1 MKTTQFRILVVI
13 TFLLSDLQDIST
25 KLFNWF
31 DNSHMKANPGKC
43 HLLLSTKSPEVVYI
57 DGIQTTSSTAETL
70 LRITIDLELTFE
82 NHLSAICNKLSRKIN
97 TLRRIA
103 NYIPLEKRRIVMKT
117 FVESQFNYCPLI
129 WMFHSRTINN
139 KINRLHERA
148 LRIVYS
154 DFKSTFE
161 GLLRKDN
168 SFSIHERNIQS
179 LAIEI
184 YKFLN
189 GLSPSFLNNVF
200 HKNIS
205 NSYDLRNHKE
215 LYSRNPKTVR
225 YGTET
230 VSYIAPKIWSKV
242 PETIKMSSSLESFK
256 TKIRKWK
263 PECDCRLCTTYFC
276 YAGFDNVI

>member
-1 MKTTQFRILVVI
+1 
-13 TFLLSDLQDIST
+13 
-25 KLFNWF
+25 
-31 DNSHMKANPGKC
+31 MKANQGKC
-43 HLLLSTKSPEVVYI
+43 HLLLSTKSPEVVSI
-57 DGIQTTSSTAETL
+57 DGIQITFSTAETL
-70 LRITIDLELTFE
+70 LGITIDSELNFE
-82 NHLSAICNKLSRKIN
+82 NHLSAICNKVSRKIN
-97 TLRRIA
+97 ALGRIA
-103 NYIPLEKRRIVMKT
+103 NSMSLEKRRIVMKT
-117 FVESQFNYCPLI
+117 FIESQFNYCPLI

-154 DFKSTFE
+154 DFKSFFE
-161 GLLRKDN
+161 GLHMKDN

-179 LAIEI
+179 LAKEI

-205 NSYDLRNHKE
+205 NSYDTRNHKKFD
-215 LYSRNPKTVR
+215 SRNPRKVR

-230 VSYIAPKIWSKV
+230 TSYIARKIWSKV
-242 PETIKMSSSLESFK
+242 AKTMKMRSSLESFK

-263 PECDCRLCTTYFC
+263 PECDCRLCTTYLHHV
-276 YAGFDNVI
+276 GFNVI

>member
-1 MKTTQFRILVVI
+1 M
-13 TFLLSDLQDIST
+13 
-25 KLFNWF
+25 
-31 DNSHMKANPGKC
+31 
-43 HLLLSTKSPEVVYI
+43 
-57 DGIQTTSSTAETL
+57 
-70 LRITIDLELTFE
+70 
-82 NHLSAICNKLSRKIN
+82 SRYN
-97 TLRRIA
+97 ALGRIA
-103 NYIPLEKRRIVMKT
+103 NRMPLEKRIVMKT
-117 FVESQFNYCPLI
+117 FIESQFNYWPLI

-148 LRIVYS
+148 LRIIYS

-161 GLLRKDN
+161 SLLRKGN
-168 SFSIHERNIQS
+168 FFSIHERNIQS

-189 GLSPSFLNNVF
+189 GLSPGFLNKVF

-215 LYSRNPKTVR
+215 LCSRNPKTVR

-242 PETIKMSSSLESFK
+242 PEAIKMSWSLESFK

-263 PECDCRLCTTYFC
+263 PECDCRLCTTYQHHV
-276 YAGFDNVI
+276 GFVNVIYFLFILVLLIF

>member
-1 MKTTQFRILVVI
+1 M
-13 TFLLSDLQDIST
+13 
-25 KLFNWF
+25 
-31 DNSHMKANPGKC
+31 
-43 HLLLSTKSPEVVYI
+43 
-57 DGIQTTSSTAETL
+57 
-70 LRITIDLELTFE
+70 
-82 NHLSAICNKLSRKIN
+82 SRKIN
-97 TLRRIA
+97 ALGRIA
-103 NYIPLEKRRIVMKT
+103 NSMSLEKRRIVMKT
-117 FVESQFNYCPLI
+117 FIESQFNYCPLI

-161 GLLRKDN
+161 GLLRKGK
-168 SFSIHERNIQS
+168 SFSIHEINIQS

-184 YKFLN
+184 YKSLN

-230 VSYIAPKIWSKV
+230 VSYIAPKICSKV
-242 PETIKMSSSLESFK
+242 PGTIKMSSSLESFK
-256 TKIRKWK
+256 TKVCKWK
-263 PECDCRLCTTYFC
+263 PECDCRLCATYLHHV
-276 YAGFDNVI
+276 GFVNVI